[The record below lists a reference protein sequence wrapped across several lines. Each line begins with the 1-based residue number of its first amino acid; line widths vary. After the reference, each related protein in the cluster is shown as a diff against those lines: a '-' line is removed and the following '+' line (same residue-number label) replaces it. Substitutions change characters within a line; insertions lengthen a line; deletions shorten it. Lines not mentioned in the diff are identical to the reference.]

1 MTRKIIF
8 PLVLIIFV
16 VSTVLFAYADI
27 SIPSDVKNEYKYG
40 TTDKS
45 IITIKKRLQELGYY
59 SKSAQFSDS
68 VGSNLKD
75 TVKVFQEKNG
85 LNQDGKLDQT
95 LFNVLFSDNAV
106 SKQGKKLKE
115 EETTQKPIDVALTF
129 YKSSVTENTAAILLY
144 NISGSIDD
152 YSNIYYSCIVKE
164 SDETE
169 KKIKS
174 GNLTA
179 LKGHISYKVE
189 SGISTYVQFH
199 ITDNKGNFYI
209 KNSDHISITNRL
221 NVHQASDINKYS
233 IPSSQPNKQPSIE
246 YNTNYYL
253 LLLCVFISACIIIIV
268 KAKYAI
274 KRHVKAA
281 AVVSKY
287 LVVINNK
294 EYEPLFGLSDKKNEE
309 CLFFTIG
316 EILIHASTAKY
327 IIDTAYMRDKYG
339 IQLANNLISLMTF
352 LEIIAYPNKGITR
365 SLITLK
371 TFRLIK
377 KKCIAAHEK
386 QKAVIHQKNSNPDTR
401 KEKQKHTRI
410 TPFGAI
416 KERRKRA
423 EINEDL
429 IKRQEKIKSK
439 ETALVNAAKNLQ
451 TQMAS
456 VEQEKQTLSTLRSD
470 LIVQNDNLHARE
482 KAISDRE
489 EELNRLMV
497 ESFGIEQQLA
507 DIKKEKEDIIQHR
520 TSIAEEKQK
529 LGRIQSSLVDENNR
543 LKSKETA
550 LSEIEKQ
557 LEKKRRSI
565 EEETHRLDE
574 IASRIKKEQAALV
587 EQKRQFQIQQNELA
601 KKEEDQQI
609 AWKSIADKSL
619 RLEEEAARIKKE
631 KSELKHQQENVQDN
645 SSKSG
650 QIDYHTNHKKAN
662 NKPQHKSYPIQEHE
676 ETETDINIRLM
687 NTDNVITNS
696 IFSLD
701 FTQIS
706 PCSANASPRNF
717 ILRFQ
722 DCDDTVISDEKDLTT
737 DKTNETGLSTRL
749 TFQLQSGE
757 YNKASDYWLV
767 IIDKKKEAIIHKILF
782 RINLSFT
789 LDFDF

>member
-1 MTRKIIF
+1 
-8 PLVLIIFV
+8 
-16 VSTVLFAYADI
+16 
-27 SIPSDVKNEYKYG
+27 
-40 TTDKS
+40 
-45 IITIKKRLQELGYY
+45 
-59 SKSAQFSDS
+59 
-68 VGSNLKD
+68 
-75 TVKVFQEKNG
+75 
-85 LNQDGKLDQT
+85 
-95 LFNVLFSDNAV
+95 
-106 SKQGKKLKE
+106 
-115 EETTQKPIDVALTF
+115 
-129 YKSSVTENTAAILLY
+129 
-144 NISGSIDD
+144 
-152 YSNIYYSCIVKE
+152 
-164 SDETE
+164 
-169 KKIKS
+169 
-174 GNLTA
+174 
-179 LKGHISYKVE
+179 
-189 SGISTYVQFH
+189 
-199 ITDNKGNFYI
+199 
-209 KNSDHISITNRL
+209 
-221 NVHQASDINKYS
+221 
-233 IPSSQPNKQPSIE
+233 
-246 YNTNYYL
+246 
-253 LLLCVFISACIIIIV
+253 
-268 KAKYAI
+268 
-274 KRHVKAA
+274 
-281 AVVSKY
+281 
-287 LVVINNK
+287 
-294 EYEPLFGLSDKKNEE
+294 
-309 CLFFTIG
+309 
-316 EILIHASTAKY
+316 
-327 IIDTAYMRDKYG
+327 
-339 IQLANNLISLMTF
+339 
-352 LEIIAYPNKGITR
+352 
-365 SLITLK
+365 
-371 TFRLIK
+371 
-377 KKCIAAHEK
+377 
-386 QKAVIHQKNSNPDTR
+386 
-401 KEKQKHTRI
+401 
-410 TPFGAI
+410 
-416 KERRKRA
+416 
-423 EINEDL
+423 
-429 IKRQEKIKSK
+429 
-439 ETALVNAAKNLQ
+439 
-451 TQMAS
+451 MAS